1 MPGRLAINQYK
12 GNQPVGS
19 LLPEFL
25 VITDVKI
32 AKLQEPATKATIK
45 KVKVVNKKMQATK
58 KAQAIKM

>member
-12 GNQPVGS
+12 ENQPVGS